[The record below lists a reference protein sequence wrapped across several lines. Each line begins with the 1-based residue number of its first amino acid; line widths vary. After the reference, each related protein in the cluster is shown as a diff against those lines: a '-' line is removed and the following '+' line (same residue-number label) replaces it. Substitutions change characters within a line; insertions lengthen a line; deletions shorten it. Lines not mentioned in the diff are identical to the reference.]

1 MISGGRVACPLV
13 RVAISGASG
22 LIGTA
27 LSTALRRRGDDVFRL
42 TRTGVT
48 GGNDISWDPEGGRI
62 DAPAL
67 EGLDAVVHLAGEGIG
82 ERRWTAEQKW
92 RIRESRTR
100 GTAVLAGAIA
110 SREHKPSVFVSGSAV
125 GYYGNRG
132 DDVLTEADTPGD
144 DFLAEV
150 CRAWEAETQ
159 PAIDAGVRTVHI
171 RTGIVLAKHGGAL
184 KRLVLPFKLGLG
196 GRVGSG
202 RQWMSWVTLDDE
214 VRAIMHALDTASLA
228 GPVNVTAPT
237 PVTNE
242 EFTKTLGAVLH
253 RPTVLPT
260 PLFPLELRYSAEL
273 VEALLLVSQRVLPA
287 RLEASGFTFSQ
298 PTLDGALRRIL
309 G

>member
-1 MISGGRVACPLV
+1 VPFV
-13 RVAISGASG
+13 RVAISGAGG
-22 LIGTA
+22 LIGSA
-27 LSTALRRRGDDVFRL
+27 LSDALRTRGDHVLRL

-48 GGNDISWDPEGGRI
+48 AGDAISWDPEGGRI

-67 EGLDAVVHLAGEGIG
+67 EGLDGVVHLAGEGIG
-82 ERRWTAEQKW
+82 ERRWSDEQKR
-92 RIRESRTR
+92 RIKESRTR

-110 SREHKPSVFVSGSAV
+110 SREQKPSVFVSGSAI
-125 GYYGNRG
+125 GYYGDRG
-132 DDVLTEADTPGD
+132 DDVLTEANTPGH
-144 DFLAEV
+144 DFLAGV
-150 CRAWEAETQ
+150 CQAWEAETQ
-159 PAIDAGVRTVHI
+159 PAIDAGIRTVHI

-184 KRLVLPFKLGLG
+184 KRLLLPFKLGIG

-214 VRAIMHALDTASLA
+214 VRAILHALDAARLD
-228 GPVNVTAPT
+228 GPINVTAPT
-237 PVTNE
+237 SVTND

-260 PLFPLELRYSAEL
+260 PLLPLKLRYSSEL
-273 VEALLLVSQRVLPA
+273 VEALLLVSQRVMPA

-298 PTLDGALRRIL
+298 PTLDGALRKML